1 MQTPN
6 PKQTLLG
13 PATKGPKPQPY
24 WVWPRTHPP
33 TLLAHDS
40 KGPTPKR
47 PWVRTGTQPQPPWFR
62 TPTPPKIL
70 WGPDWEGPKPL
81 GSGHGPSPLPPW
93 VRTPTPTQPIWVTD
107 REVPAPKPI
116 WIGPQTQPPW
126 VRSPNPTQNPFGSGH
141 GRTQNQ
147 TSLDTDNDP
156 TSTQPNWG
164 PNRERPIPNPFVS
177 ETIPQTQPMWR
188 MYGTALTRGRPEH
201 HLDLLSAL
209 NECFKAWL

>member
-13 PATKGPKPQPY
+13 PATEGPKPQPY
-24 WVWPRTHPP
+24 WVWPGTQPP

-47 PWVRTGTQPQPPWFR
+47 PWVRTGIQPL
-62 TPTPPKIL
+62 TPL
-70 WGPDWEGPKPL
+70 
-81 GSGHGPSPLPPW
+81 
-93 VRTPTPTQPIWVTD
+93 D
-107 REVPAPKPI
+107 REVPTPKPI
-116 WIGPQTQPPW
+116 WIGPQTQLPW

-164 PNRERPIPNPFVS
+164 PNKERPIPNPFVF
-177 ETIPQTQPMWR
+177 EIIPKPNLC
-188 MYGTALTRGRPEH
+188 GACTALPSREADPSTT
-201 HLDLLSAL
+201 
-209 NECFKAWL
+209 